1 MPTASSEVTNGTVGD
16 LMTAGILT
24 CSPSAPLRTVARM
37 MATHRVHAIVVFG
50 HQDTLLPW
58 GVVSDLDL
66 VGAIDSGANA
76 GAIAASPVV
85 TVTTDD
91 TLIGAAQLMREHSTA
106 HLIVVADAASPIPI
120 GVLSSLD
127 VVRAVAEA
135 G

>member
-1 MPTASSEVTNGTVGD
+1 VPTASSEVTNGTVGE

>member
-1 MPTASSEVTNGTVGD
+1 MPTASSEVTNGTVGE

>member
-1 MPTASSEVTNGTVGD
+1 VSTVFSEVTNGTVGE

-24 CSPSAPLRTVARM
+24 CSPSAPLRTVAKM

-66 VGAIDSGANA
+66 VGALDSGANA

-85 TVTTDD
+85 TVTPDD
-91 TLIGAAQLMREHSTA
+91 TLISAAQLMREHSTA

-127 VVRAVAEA
+127 IVRAVADE

>member
-1 MPTASSEVTNGTVGD
+1 VPTASSEVTNGTVGE

-127 VVRAVAEA
+127 VVRAVAE
-135 G
+135 GG

>member
-1 MPTASSEVTNGTVGD
+1 
-16 LMTAGILT
+16 MTAGILT

>member
-1 MPTASSEVTNGTVGD
+1 MPTTSSEVTNGTVGD

-85 TVTTDD
+85 TVTADD
-91 TLIGAAQLMREHSTA
+91 TLICAAQLMREHSTA

-127 VVRAVAEA
+127 VVRAVAE
-135 G
+135 GG